1 MWMVDAQSHR
11 ITMANRAAEKLFGY
25 SADELMSMTIYDIV
39 APEEADKLREN
50 FEKRGFAGSGGMWTL
65 CLPNGTRYRV
75 RTRYHYVEREDAKLQ
90 FTFAD
95 EIHGHPD
102 FPEGKTKG
110 TTSK

>member
-1 MWMVDAQSHR
+1 MVDAQSYR
-11 ITMANRAAEKLFGY
+11 ISMANRAAEKLFGY
-25 SADELMSMTIYDIV
+25 SADELMDTTIFEIV
-39 APEEADKLREN
+39 VPEEADKLREN

-65 CLPNGTRYRV
+65 RLPNGTRYRI

-95 EIHGHPD
+95 EIYGHPD

-110 TTSK
+110 TTGK